1 MNEIAIAT
9 QKAIDHIL
17 SEARDVNW
25 CHINCD
31 VMATSR
37 ALSTSCNG
45 IGETEGECGTLPYQP
60 YPLPDYNRD
69 MILFQNS
76 LPYFSV
82 TILLVHIGIVSMC
95 TNHIQSMFFNN

>member
-9 QKAIDHIL
+9 QKAIDHII
-17 SEARDVNW
+17 SETRDVNW

-37 ALSTSCNG
+37 GLSASCNG
-45 IGETEGECGTLPYQP
+45 IGETDGECGTLPYQSH
-60 YPLPDYNRD
+60 PLPDYNRH

-76 LPYFSV
+76 LHYF
-82 TILLVHIGIVSMC
+82 
-95 TNHIQSMFFNN
+95 